1 MERSKWNVVIHNLQ
15 NYSWTPTV
23 TCKKVKQ
30 FPDSL
35 VVYIRY
41 CEQRSCGWGL
51 RQPVRQSWAWWR
63 PGWGWWRSDGWS
75 AYGRI
80 HETYKKRV
88 ESSKER
94 DCLNSFSVYKY
105 ICHTEQLDW
114 LMLLCVDMSDI
125 RGSRICAAENEEGAA
140 FGDGWNLFFDGE
152 FRKSLRPRPRRD
164 FWELVIV
171 GTIITHWKILK
182 QSFWY
187 DPSMKILKACQ
198 IYMGAKVLF

>member
-1 MERSKWNVVIHNLQ
+1 MGSSAASETELSMMKTRMRLVKIWWLISLWQNTRNLQ
-15 NYSWTPTV
+15 
-23 TCKKVKQ
+23 
-30 FPDSL
+30 
-35 VVYIRY
+35 
-41 CEQRSCGWGL
+41 
-51 RQPVRQSWAWWR
+51 
-63 PGWGWWRSDGWS
+63 
-75 AYGRI
+75 
-80 HETYKKRV
+80 KRV

-140 FGDGWNLFFDGE
+140 FRDGWNLFFDGE

-198 IYMGAKVLF
+198 IYMGANVLF